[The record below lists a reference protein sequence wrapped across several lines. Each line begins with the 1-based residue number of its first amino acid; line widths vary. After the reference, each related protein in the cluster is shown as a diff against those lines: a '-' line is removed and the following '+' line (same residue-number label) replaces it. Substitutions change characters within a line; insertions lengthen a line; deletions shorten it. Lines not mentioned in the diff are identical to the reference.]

1 MGSWLHI
8 WVPSPGSVAWG
19 WICVCVSGIWR
30 LCGCGF
36 VSWVCVWGPCAA
48 LALGSDVW
56 NLVSRVLC
64 QSLVSSVWHSRLMV
78 LLGSFGQFGIRARSG
93 VQLLVL
99 GLLRGTGSGLRASV
113 LVTEQTGRKD
123 EQCTITERTPP
134 LSLGVPPTPTRF
146 AMPAT
151 RGKTSLNA
159 RDW

>member
-1 MGSWLHI
+1 MKKCFSGELLRLKESGMFFMGSWLCLHLRTWFSSCI
-8 WVPSPGSVAWG
+8 WQLGSIVQLQLWSVAVGSWLQICVLSPGSVAWG

-78 LLGSFGQFGIRARSG
+78 LLGLWEQFGIGAEVWGS
-93 VQLLVL
+93 
-99 GLLRGTGSGLRASV
+99 TFGSGSAP
-113 LVTEQTGRKD
+113 GY
-123 EQCTITERTPP
+123 
-134 LSLGVPPTPTRF
+134 RF
-146 AMPAT
+146 
-151 RGKTSLNA
+151 
-159 RDW
+159 

>member
-1 MGSWLHI
+1 MRTRFCSCIWQLGSIVQLQLWSLTVGSWLHI
-8 WVPSPGSVAWG
+8 WVLSPGSVAWG

-78 LLGSFGQFGIRARSG
+78 LLGLWGQFGIGAEVWGS
-93 VQLLVL
+93 
-99 GLLRGTGSGLRASV
+99 TFGSGYAPGYRFWTPGLCSCYRTDRA
-113 LVTEQTGRKD
+113 G
-123 EQCTITERTPP
+123 
-134 LSLGVPPTPTRF
+134 G
-146 AMPAT
+146 
-151 RGKTSLNA
+151 
-159 RDW
+159 

>member
-36 VSWVCVWGPCAA
+36 VSWVCVWGRCAA

-78 LLGSFGQFGIRARSG
+78 LLGLWEQFGIGAEVWGS
-93 VQLLVL
+93 
-99 GLLRGTGSGLRASV
+99 TFGSGSALGYRFWTPGLCSCYR
-113 LVTEQTGRKD
+113 TGRED